1 MSSPD
6 GGRPITATEAARRW
20 DPWTPSVVAARLA
33 SCPAPWAVAGG
44 WALDLF
50 AGAISRAHDD
60 IEITVPRTDFPQ
72 IAAAFPEYEWDVV
85 GSGELWPYALAAS
98 NPELHQTW
106 LRDPFTG
113 AFHLD
118 VFREPHDGDT
128 WICRRDPTIT
138 LSYTELI
145 RTTANGIPYLVPEV
159 VLLFKAK
166 ANRPKD
172 HADFL
177 RVLPLLPEYRLTRLN
192 SWLTQLYPDH
202 PWLTEIYAPAVV
214 PTTAE

>member
-6 GGRPITATEAARRW
+6 GGRPITATEATRRW

-33 SCPAPWAVAGG
+33 TCPAQWAVAGG

-50 AGAISRAHDD
+50 AGSISRAHDD
-60 IEITVPRTDFPQ
+60 IEITVPRADFLFV
-72 IAAAFPEYEWDVV
+72 ADAFPEYEWDVV
-85 GSGELWPYALAAS
+85 GDGKLWPYSVAATH
-98 NPELHQTW
+98 PDLHQTW

-118 VFREPHDGDT
+118 AFREPHDGDT

-138 LSYTELI
+138 LPYTELI
-145 RTTANGIPYLVPEV
+145 RTTANGIPYVIPEV

-172 HADFL
+172 TSDFH
-177 RVLPLLPEYRLTRLN
+177 RVLPLLPEHRRARLS
-192 SWLTQLYPDH
+192 SWLTQLHPDH
-202 PWLTEIYAPAVV
+202 PWVAAICAPALGSQSV
-214 PTTAE
+214 E

>member
-33 SCPAPWAVAGG
+33 GCPVPWAVAGG

-50 AGAISRAHDD
+50 AGAISRAHED
-60 IEITVPRTDFPQ
+60 IEITVPRARFDR
-72 IAAAFPEYEWDVV
+72 IAAAFPEYEWDIV
-85 GSGELWPYALAAS
+85 GAGRLWPYPLAAARLD
-98 NPELHQTW
+98 LHQTW

-138 LSYTELI
+138 LPYTELI
-145 RTTANGIPYLVPEV
+145 ATTANGIPYLIPEV

-172 HADFL
+172 NSDFH
-177 RVLPLLPEYRLTRLN
+177 RVLGLLPEHRLTRLN
-192 SWLTQLYPDH
+192 TWLTRLYPDH
-202 PWLTEIYAPAVV
+202 PWSSEMYDPVLGAPTE
-214 PTTAE
+214 

>member
-6 GGRPITATEAARRW
+6 GGRPITDTEAARRW

-33 SCPAPWAVAGG
+33 ACPTPWGIAGG

-50 AGAISRAHDD
+50 AGAVSRAHDD
-60 IEITVPRTDFPQ
+60 IEITVPRADFPL

-85 GSGELWPYALAAS
+85 GSGQLWPYPAAATR
-98 NPELHQTW
+98 PDLHQTW

-138 LSYTELI
+138 LPYAELI
-145 RTTANGIPYLVPEV
+145 RTTPTGIPYLIPEV

-166 ANRPKD
+166 AHRPKD
-172 HADFL
+172 DADFR
-177 RVLPLLPEYRLTRLN
+177 RVLPLLPDQRLARLN

-202 PWLTEIYAPAVV
+202 PWLTRTCANTVESP
-214 PTTAE
+214 PR

>member
-6 GGRPITATEAARRW
+6 GARPITDTEATRRW

-33 SCPAPWAVAGG
+33 SCPVPWAVAGG
-44 WALDLF
+44 WAVDLF
-50 AGAISRAHDD
+50 AGGISRAHED
-60 IEITVPRTDFPQ
+60 IEITVPRADFPE
-72 IAAAFPEYEWDVV
+72 IAAAFPEYEWDIV
-85 GSGELWPYALAAS
+85 GDGHLWPYARAAHR
-98 NPELHQTW
+98 EDLHQTW
-106 LRDPFTG
+106 LRDPYTG

-138 LSYTELI
+138 LPYPDLI
-145 RTTANGIPYLVPEV
+145 HTTPTGIPYLIPEV

-172 HADFL
+172 DADF
-177 RVLPLLPEYRLTRLN
+177 RRALPLLSEERRARLSAWLTRVH
-192 SWLTQLYPDH
+192 PDH
-202 PWLTEIYAPAVV
+202 PWLA
-214 PTTAE
+214 TTSA